1 MKTNSERIPARHT
14 ILPDGRVEII
24 GRQGRLRVV
33 VPAEVWADYRA
44 HCAGDSPEQMDARAR
59 SGIITRALEHRRY
72 VEEREALWAIVQKQ
86 QSGTPPNVIRAQA
99 RERLITTRQIG
110 YLANSAYGMKG
121 VVRWQGG
128 GMLSEGLMRAVADA
142 RMQAT
147 MDVDLHCQDALD
159 RAVVIDT
166 PEARRLAFLNMRTG
180 DNVQQD
186 WIVEDLP

>member
-1 MKTNSERIPARHT
+1 MENFERIPASHT

-72 VEEREALWAIVQKQ
+72 VEEREALWAIVQQQ

-166 PEARRLAFLNMRTG
+166 PEARRLEFLNMRTG
-180 DNVQQD
+180 NGVAA

>member
-59 SGIITRALEHRRY
+59 SGIITRALEHRRSM
-72 VEEREALWAIVQKQ
+72 EEIEELWAIVQQQ

-166 PEARRLAFLNMRTG
+166 PEARRLEFLNMRTG
-180 DNVQQD
+180 DGVAA